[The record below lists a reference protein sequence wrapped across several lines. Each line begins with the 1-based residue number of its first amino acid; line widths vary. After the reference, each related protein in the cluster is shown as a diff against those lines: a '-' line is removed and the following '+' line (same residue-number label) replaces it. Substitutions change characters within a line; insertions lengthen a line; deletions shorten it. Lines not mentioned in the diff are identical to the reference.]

1 MIYLKG
7 LQDFAVTVGTVTL
20 HLDEYCITGG
30 ALLRESGNAE
40 GSAAVTALYPKGT
53 RLKLKGK
60 LAPPLSNFA
69 AAGEAL
75 DAMLRGGTQV
85 NVRLGFLLAR
95 GVRLIGFTLEQK
107 ETAADVMLLLYT
119 DTPLEEVS
127 S

>member
-60 LAPPLSNFA
+60 LAAVELCGCRRGARCHA
-69 AAGEAL
+69 A
-75 DAMLRGGTQV
+75 
-85 NVRLGFLLAR
+85 
-95 GVRLIGFTLEQK
+95 
-107 ETAADVMLLLYT
+107 
-119 DTPLEEVS
+119 
-127 S
+127 